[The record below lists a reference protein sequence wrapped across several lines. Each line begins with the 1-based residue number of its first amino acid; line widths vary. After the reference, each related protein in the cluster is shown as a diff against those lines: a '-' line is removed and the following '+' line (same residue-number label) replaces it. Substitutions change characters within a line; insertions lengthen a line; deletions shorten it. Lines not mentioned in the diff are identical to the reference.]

1 MNSLVSLEPASL
13 EVEIFDVEEMNSDE
27 ILSVERIPQLESLDS
42 ALSITR
48 ASVSRA
54 QVPIGTY
61 QLPFP
66 LLLSFSLLLARHL
79 KIFSFVFSYILLS
92 LFTIAVLTLFYSLF
106 YSLHE
111 TKKSRTFIL
120 YLATVAEDIA
130 PGQKQFTTRFEVE
143 DRFEEGPANAKGRK
157 QPKKRHFL
165 VNFFNSRRER
175 VEK

>member
-1 MNSLVSLEPASL
+1 MNSLVTLEPASL

-54 QVPIGTY
+54 QVPI
-61 QLPFP
+61 
-66 LLLSFSLLLARHL
+66 
-79 KIFSFVFSYILLS
+79 
-92 LFTIAVLTLFYSLF
+92 
-106 YSLHE
+106 
-111 TKKSRTFIL
+111 
-120 YLATVAEDIA
+120 ATVAEDIA

-165 VNFFNSRRER
+165 VNFFNSRGKKK
-175 VEK
+175 EKNVNNNSLSMSDVVSAIGSGSSHSVKVKCCC